1 MCGRYVTVTKI
12 KEIEKRFG
20 VNAPKVS
27 FEANTNVG
35 PGQLAPV
42 ITGER
47 PQELQLFRFGFT
59 PSWSK
64 NNKIVINARCE
75 GDSNPDDNPHFSGNK
90 GILEKPMFRKAI
102 RSQRCL
108 VIADA
113 FIEGP
118 KNLALSKP
126 YCVYMRNGQRPF
138 AMAGIWDT
146 WHDTHSGKEIQSFA
160 ILTTAANDL
169 MLRIGHHRCPLIL
182 PKEWEKMWM
191 DPSTPLADVT
201 SMMSI
206 PPADSMNAYPISVE
220 IKHPAAR
227 GFQLLQPIGE
237 RVYKEYD
244 YEIYQDLQ
252 LFGMGETPSRNR
264 RNNGQL
270 DLFS

>member
-1 MCGRYVTVTKI
+1 MCGRYATVTKI

-20 VNAPKVS
+20 ASTAGVN
-27 FEANTNVG
+27 FEPNSNIG
-35 PGQLAPV
+35 PGQLAP
-42 ITGER
+42 IIAGDS
-47 PQELQLFRFGFT
+47 PNQIQFFRFGFT
-59 PSWSK
+59 PFWAKK
-64 NNKIVINARCE
+64 NTLVLNARSE
-75 GDSNPDDNPHFSGNK
+75 GDSNPSDDPLYKGNR

-108 VIADA
+108 IIADA

-126 YCVYMRNGQRPF
+126 FCVYQRDGQRPF

-146 WHDTHSGKEIQSFA
+146 WHDAAAGKDIHSFA

-182 PKEWEKMWM
+182 PRELEKIWI
-191 DPSTPLADVT
+191 DPQTALADVT
-201 SMMSI
+201 AMMTVS
-206 PPADSMNAYPISVE
+206 PAENMNAYPISAE

-227 GFQLLQPIGE
+227 GIQLLQPTGE

-252 LFGMGETPSRNR
+252 LFGMGETPARNR

>member
-20 VNAPKVS
+20 VKAPKVS
-27 FEANTNVG
+27 FEANTNIG
-35 PGQLAPV
+35 PGQLAP
-42 ITGER
+42 ILTGQD

-64 NNKIVINARCE
+64 TNKIVINARCE
-75 GDSNPDDNPHFSGNK
+75 GDSNPDDDPQFRGNK

-118 KNLALSKP
+118 KNSALSKP
-126 YCVYMRNGQRPF
+126 YCVYMRDGQSPF

-146 WHDTHSGKEIQSFA
+146 WRDAATGKDIHSFA

-182 PKEWEKMWM
+182 PRELEKIWI
-191 DPSTPLADVT
+191 DPQTALADIT
-201 SMMSI
+201 AMMTVA
-206 PPADSMNAYPISVE
+206 PAEHMNAYPISTE

-227 GFQLLQPIGE
+227 GIQLLQPTGE

-244 YEIYQDLQ
+244 YEIYQDLH
-252 LFGMGETPSRNR
+252 LLGMGETPARNR